1 VPISVQDDTGPCYK
15 MPAGVRHLSDRDWHS
30 TLQLLVFYAYIQII
44 VIIVAVIWDVSKDT
58 VSFCLCVLAKSP
70 AWARARGDQWLLIVL
85 TGR

>member
-1 VPISVQDDTGPCYK
+1 

-58 VSFCLCVLAKSP
+58 VSFCPRQESSLGPST
-70 AWARARGDQWLLIVL
+70 W
-85 TGR
+85 